1 MKQRIT
7 NPARRTER
15 RSRVWLLGVALAM
28 IPASRA
34 QSPRFAVTAD
44 QVVAA
49 MQGHAWPVSGV
60 QVRLPAAITTA
71 VADPKLGIETASMLT
86 AHQARLR
93 IVCRVPAACL
103 PFFAT
108 AVWPDS
114 AEPVSPPSGE
124 SLAAGRTT
132 PASTEPASTEP
143 KTPAQDASP
152 HKLRAGAPVVLMLEG
167 ERIHI
172 RLQAIS
178 LQGGEPGDH
187 IRVSTRDR
195 RQTYVAEILTP
206 TLLRGS
212 LPQ

>member
-1 MKQRIT
+1 MNHSLT
-7 NPARRTER
+7 NQARWAER
-15 RSRVWLLGVALAM
+15 RSRVWLLGIALAV

-34 QSPRFAVTAD
+34 QSPRFTVTSD

-49 MQGHAWPVSGV
+49 MRGKAWPVDGL

-114 AEPVSPPSGE
+114 VEPVSPPSGQ
-124 SLAAGRTT
+124 SLAGRTT
-132 PASTEPASTEP
+132 PVSTEP
-143 KTPAQDASP
+143 KIPTQESSP
-152 HKLRAGAPVVLMLEG
+152 QRLRAGAPVVLMLEG

-178 LQGGEPGDH
+178 LQAGDPGENV
-187 IRVSTRDR
+187 RVSTRDR
-195 RQTYVAEILTP
+195 RQTYVAQIVSP